1 MVRVP
6 SNMPSLG
13 REAAP
18 FSLADVS
25 TGRPVARDDFRGSL
39 LHLVTALS
47 NAGVTVLM
55 TSELEDRYTDLRF
68 SPYGAAFLTDAIIV
82 QLPLP
87 DAVDVNAALSSIPP
101 GKDVDALNPRHSI
114 ERFVEAPVAL
124 AVVEILERAKVD
136 IAGKRAVV
144 VGAGRLVGAPTA
156 SLLKKYGADVSM
168 FTLEQGSI
176 EDLKGAD
183 IVVLGAGKPGFIK
196 PEHLKKGVAL
206 IDAGA
211 SEQAGKI
218 RGDADPA
225 CAEVASVFSP
235 VPGGV
240 GPVAVAMIFRN
251 LKTLIEKEK
260 GFLDSTYP
268 LYILRI

>member
-1 MVRVP
+1 MIVDGLAIAEDMYVG
-6 SNMPSLG
+6 L
-13 REAAP
+13 AP
-18 FSLADVS
+18 FFAGRQARLGLLVVGVDAVIGSFVRIKTRGAQRLGIETVRIDLPGNATTEDVVDRTQKLA
-25 TGRPVARDDFRGSL
+25 
-39 LHLVTALS
+39 
-47 NAGVTVLM
+47 N
-55 TSELEDRYTDLRF
+55 E
-68 SPYGAAFLTDAIIV
+68 TDAIIV

-260 GFLDSTYP
+260 
-268 LYILRI
+268 